1 MSGIVRAGGQA
12 GNALAASVTAGSSTL
27 EYLVVGLAVAAAAYF
42 VIRRVIRPVSQ
53 KKGSG
58 RDRGCGCGC
67 SGCPQAGSCQD
78 KTRIP

>member
-12 GNALAASVTAGSSTL
+12 GNVLAASVTAGSSTL

-42 VIRRVIRPVSQ
+42 VIRRILRSVSQ
-53 KKGSG
+53 KKGPG
-58 RDRGCGCGC
+58 RGCGCGC